1 MTQNGEPSVSV
12 SIDRKLN
19 LGNYES
25 VGLFVA
31 LSGVPVGA
39 SDEFIDEMLDT
50 GRKVY
55 DKLRVRLGDLVT
67 EERQKG
73 SNL

>member
-39 SDEFIDEMLDT
+39 SDELIDEMLDT